1 MGYLN
6 VEECRNFGILF
17 IVSSIVEVM
26 MMKGPKHII

>member
-6 VEECRNFGILF
+6 VEECRNLGILF
-17 IVSSIVEVM
+17 IVSSIIEAV